1 MAWQEEGKKEKEK
14 EARRRERKE
23 AERAAKI
30 KEDDALTR
38 AAAAQAWSMHTDP
51 EGRKYYHNPITSV
64 TTWDM
69 PDELRARSRSDE
81 LKERQADEAA
91 ASPAPR
97 SSHASSSTAVQQ
109 PPTEAPRAV
118 QQPPTEV
125 QQPPTEV
132 QQAAYVSRVGKLD
145 GGDHDGASR
154 VGKLDGGDH
163 DGATNDPSN
172 TSATKVEYEVEYSN
186 MSAKQLRK
194 FCAARNVEV
203 PDGAGVEQ
211 VRVLA
216 LAHRNL
222 PPVTWQRTKAPD
234 GRDYYYNPKTK
245 MTSWTNPEPLV
256 SDQPS

>member
-51 EGRKYYHNPITSV
+51 DGRKYYHNPITSV

-69 PDELRARSRSDE
+69 SDELRARSRSDE

-91 ASPAPR
+91 ASP

-125 QQPPTEV
+125 QQ
-132 QQAAYVSRVGKLD
+132 AAYVSRVGKLD
-145 GGDHDGASR
+145 GGDHG
-154 VGKLDGGDH
+154 
-163 DGATNDPSN
+163 GATNDPSN

-256 SDQPS
+256 SDQPSCPESAR

>member
-38 AAAAQAWSMHTDP
+38 AAAAQAWSMHTAPD
-51 EGRKYYHNPITSV
+51 GRKYYHNPITSV

-81 LKERQADEAA
+81 LKERQTDEAA
-91 ASPAPR
+91 ASPAQR

-109 PPTEAPRAV
+109 PPTEVQRAV
-118 QQPPTEV
+118 QHVPTEV

-132 QQAAYVSRVGKLD
+132 QEAAHVSRVGKLD
-145 GGDHDGASR
+145 AGDH
-154 VGKLDGGDH
+154 GD
-163 DGATNDPSN
+163 ATNDPSN
-172 TSATKVEYEVEYSN
+172 IRATKVEYEVGYSF

-203 PDGAGVEQ
+203 PGGAGVEQ
-211 VRVLA
+211 VRALA

>member
-1 MAWQEEGKKEKEK
+1 LAWQEEGKKEKEK

-38 AAAAQAWSMHTDP
+38 AAAAQAWSMHTAPD
-51 EGRKYYHNPITSV
+51 GRKYYHNPITSV

-125 QQPPTEV
+125 QHVPTEVQQPPTEV

-145 GGDHDGASR
+145 GGDHG
-154 VGKLDGGDH
+154 
-163 DGATNDPSN
+163 GATNDPSN
-172 TSATKVEYEVEYSN
+172 MSATKVEYEVEYSN

-256 SDQPS
+256 SDQPSCHESAR

>member
-1 MAWQEEGKKEKEK
+1 LAWQEEGKKEKEK

-51 EGRKYYHNPITSV
+51 DGRKYYHNPITSV

-91 ASPAPR
+91 ASP

-145 GGDHDGASR
+145 GGDHG
-154 VGKLDGGDH
+154 
-163 DGATNDPSN
+163 GATNDPSN

>member
-1 MAWQEEGKKEKEK
+1 LAWQEEGKKEKEK

-91 ASPAPR
+91 ASPAQR

-118 QQPPTEV
+118 QHVPTEV

-132 QQAAYVSRVGKLD
+132 QQAAYVSRVV
-145 GGDHDGASR
+145 S

-172 TSATKVEYEVEYSN
+172 MSATKVEYEVEYSN

-256 SDQPS
+256 SDQPSCHESAR

>member
-38 AAAAQAWSMHTDP
+38 AAAAQAWSMHTAPD
-51 EGRKYYHNPITSV
+51 GRKYYHNPITSV

-125 QQPPTEV
+125 QQV
-132 QQAAYVSRVGKLD
+132 AYV
-145 GGDHDGASR
+145 SR

-172 TSATKVEYEVEYSN
+172 MSATKVEYEVEYSN

-256 SDQPS
+256 SDQPSCHESAR

>member
-1 MAWQEEGKKEKEK
+1 MAWQEEEKKEKEK

-91 ASPAPR
+91 ASPAQR

-109 PPTEAPRAV
+109 PPTEVQRAV
-118 QQPPTEV
+118 QHVPTEV

-145 GGDHDGASR
+145 GGDHG
-154 VGKLDGGDH
+154 
-163 DGATNDPSN
+163 GATNDPSN

-203 PDGAGVEQ
+203 PGGAGVEQ
-211 VRVLA
+211 VRALA

-256 SDQPS
+256 SDQPSCHESAR

>member
-1 MAWQEEGKKEKEK
+1 LAWQEEGKKEKEK

-91 ASPAPR
+91 ASPAQRP
-97 SSHASSSTAVQQ
+97 SHASSSTAVQQ

-118 QQPPTEV
+118 QHVPTEV

-145 GGDHDGASR
+145 GGDHG
-154 VGKLDGGDH
+154 
-163 DGATNDPSN
+163 GATNDPSN
-172 TSATKVEYEVEYSN
+172 TSATKVEYMYEVEYSN

-256 SDQPS
+256 SDQPSCHESAR

>member
-1 MAWQEEGKKEKEK
+1 LAWQEEGKKEKEK

-91 ASPAPR
+91 ASPAQRP
-97 SSHASSSTAVQQ
+97 SHASSSTAVQQ

-118 QQPPTEV
+118 QHVPTEV

-132 QQAAYVSRVGKLD
+132 QQAAYVSRVV
-145 GGDHDGASR
+145 S

-172 TSATKVEYEVEYSN
+172 MSATKVEYEVEYSN

-256 SDQPS
+256 SDQPSCHESAR

>member
-91 ASPAPR
+91 ASPAQR

-118 QQPPTEV
+118 QHVPTEV

-132 QQAAYVSRVGKLD
+132 QQAAYVSRVV
-145 GGDHDGASR
+145 S

-172 TSATKVEYEVEYSN
+172 MSATKVEYEVEYSN

-256 SDQPS
+256 SDQPSCHESAR